1 MSNGDKVSELS
12 YVPSERNVELADV
25 ELREST
31 PYMGDS
37 VRDKVQTVKKK
48 QHKKETRMKQVQQTG
63 ANFQLKKL
71 CEETRFVY
79 MKKKKTNCTT
89 VNSLSHQK
97 GNLFVGKCRAANARA
112 LAM

>member
-37 VRDKVQTVKKK
+37 VRDKVQRDED
-48 QHKKETRMKQVQQTG
+48 ETG
-63 ANFQLKKL
+63 
-71 CEETRFVY
+71 
-79 MKKKKTNCTT
+79 TT
-89 VNSLSHQK
+89 D
-97 GNLFVGKCRAANARA
+97 GR
-112 LAM
+112 